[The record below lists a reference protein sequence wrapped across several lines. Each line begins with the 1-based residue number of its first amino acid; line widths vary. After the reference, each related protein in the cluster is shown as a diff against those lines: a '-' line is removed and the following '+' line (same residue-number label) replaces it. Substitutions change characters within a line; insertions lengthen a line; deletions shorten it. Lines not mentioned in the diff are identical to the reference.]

1 MSHRHMKKSTL
12 LLLMT
17 LLAMFTASGQ
27 NPATLR
33 GVVYDEKTNEPLPYA
48 NIIVLHKYIGTVS
61 NESGDFYLKRSD
73 LEVTDTIS
81 FQYIGYQTKKCIV
94 GDLDSVFTVSL
105 KEDLIN
111 LNETF
116 IYGNPP
122 NAKDII
128 KKVVENRDANY
139 KTISSKNQVFIRKR
153 DISDIEE
160 LSTDL
165 KKNSISQLDEQMIQ
179 NALIKIPR
187 NLTSYTDMLDEL
199 YFLSES
205 TDSLK
210 VKPLRTVSLK
220 EIEIEELDQFGKIF
234 ENLFN
239 ETQEEEYWK
248 VKTGI
253 LSQKLEIDNES
264 VGDTA
269 MENKPGKD
277 SSYVKYYASSIKYW
291 LKYTAINDTKEWE
304 FLYDTRKY
312 KYDLLGGSHVNGEDV
327 YIIDFV
333 PKSGGEYIGRAYIS
347 TTTYALVRADYE
359 YAEGKTGRDFQLFG
373 IGYSEDY
380 FKASIY
386 FEKQEDAYQLKYF
399 SKVSGIRFS
408 LNRNIALVKKQKRWL
423 TDKTLNEIKVNLN
436 LAVKAQASVEVL
448 FLENQPISETQF
460 NSYRQPKF
468 MKVVYVDQFT
478 DQLWDGYPI
487 IEPTKQMREYK
498 KQEFDW

>member
-1 MSHRHMKKSTL
+1 MKKSAL
-12 LLLMT
+12 LLLLP
-17 LLAMFTASGQ
+17 LLAMITATGQ
-27 NPATLR
+27 NPANLR

-61 NESGDFYLKRSD
+61 NESGDFYLKRSG
-73 LEVTDTIS
+73 LEDTDTIS
-81 FQYIGYQTKKCIV
+81 FQYIGYQTKKYIV
-94 GDLDSVFTVSL
+94 GDLESVFTVSL

-111 LNETF
+111 LSETF

-128 KKVVENRDANY
+128 KKVVENREANY
-139 KTISSKNQVFIRKR
+139 KTTSSKNQAFIRER

-179 NALIKIPR
+179 NTLTKIPR
-187 NLTSYTDMLDEL
+187 NLTSYTDMLSEL

-205 TDSLK
+205 SDSLK
-210 VKPLRTVSLK
+210 VNPLRTVLLK
-220 EIEIEELDQFGKIF
+220 EIEIAELDQFGKIF

-239 ETQEEEYWK
+239 ETQEKEYWK

-264 VGDTA
+264 ASDTTN
-269 MENKPGKD
+269 ENKPGKD
-277 SSYVKYYASSIKYW
+277 STYVKYYASSIKHR

-312 KYDLLGGSHVNGEDV
+312 KYILLGGSHVNGEDV

-333 PKSGGEYIGRAYIS
+333 PKSGGEYIGRVYVS
-347 TTTYALVRADYE
+347 TTTYALIRADYE

-386 FEKQEDAYQLKYF
+386 FEKQDDAYQLKYF
-399 SKVSGIRFS
+399 SKISGIHFS
-408 LNRNIALVKKQKRWL
+408 LNRNIALIKKQKRWL
-423 TDKTLNEIKVNLN
+423 TDKTLSEIKVKIN
-436 LAVKAQASVEVL
+436 LAVKARASVEVL
-448 FLENQPISETQF
+448 FLENQPITESQF
-460 NSYRQPKF
+460 NHYQQPRF

-478 DQLWDGYPI
+478 DRLWDGYPI